1 MYFNYLNMKDCRR
14 VHLSEVCEIVSGTT
28 PKTSVPEYW
37 EGSLKW
43 ITPAE
48 LKEDGMFIND
58 TNRHISKEA
67 VEDSHLKLLPKGTV
81 LFSSRAPIGKVA
93 IADDS
98 MYCNQGFK
106 NMICNDEID
115 SKYLYFFLKY
125 NSEKIKFMGRGAT
138 FKEISKSQMEG
149 LEICLPS
156 LTVQNQVTTG
166 LMKIDELVGGKK
178 KQLTLL
184 EMMTRSRFKMEGLE
198 ICLPSLT
205 VQNQVTTGLMKIDE
219 LVGGKKKQ
227 LTLLEMMTRS
237 RFNELVAGTN
247 IIVPAE
253 DLCSD
258 IVDCPHSTP
267 KYTGIDL
274 KYPSIRTTDI
284 NNGQINWTTMKYVDH
299 REYLERT
306 RRLVPQPGDIVYS
319 REGSY
324 GDCVIIPENIE
335 MCLGQRTMLFRPNRK
350 KVTSEYM
357 EVALQSE
364 DVKKQADKNNTG
376 STVPHVNVKDA
387 KRFLIPLVD
396 LESQEDFSG
405 FVNQVNKSKLAIQK
419 SIDEL
424 ETLKKKLMQEYF
436 G

>member
-138 FKEISKSQMEG
+138 FKEISKSQ
-149 LEICLPS
+149 
-156 LTVQNQVTTG
+156 
-166 LMKIDELVGGKK
+166 
-178 KQLTLL
+178 
-184 EMMTRSRFKMEGLE
+184 MEGLE

>member
-1 MYFNYLNMKDCRR
+1 MITKSDIKLKD
-14 VHLSEVCEIVSGTT
+14 VCNIIMGQSPESSSYNQQGIGIPFFQGCSDFGEIHPSIRTYCSN
-28 PKTSVPEYW
+28 PKKKANVDDILISV
-37 EGSLKW
+37 
-43 ITPAE
+43 
-48 LKEDGMFIND
+48 
-58 TNRHISKEA
+58 
-67 VEDSHLKLLPKGTV
+67 
-81 LFSSRAPIGKVA
+81 RAPIGTMN
-93 IADDS
+93 IADRES
-98 MYCNQGFK
+98 C
-106 NMICNDEID
+106 I
-115 SKYLYFFLKY
+115 
-125 NSEKIKFMGRGAT
+125 GRGIAAITPLETADKDFVYYLLQFNKGYLQSQGTGST
-138 FKEISKSQMEG
+138 FKAIGKTA
-149 LEICLPS
+149 LENMPVPNIPLKRQKVIGTEFR
-156 LTVQNQVTTG
+156 LIDRVLANQRR
-166 LMKIDELVGGKK
+166 
-178 KQLTLL
+178 QLTLL
-184 EMMTRSRFKMEGLE
+184 DDSVK
-198 ICLPSLT
+198 
-205 VQNQVTTGLMKIDE
+205 
-219 LVGGKKKQ
+219 
-227 LTLLEMMTRS
+227 S

>member
-1 MYFNYLNMKDCRR
+1 MKDCRR

-138 FKEISKSQMEG
+138 FKEISKSQ
-149 LEICLPS
+149 
-156 LTVQNQVTTG
+156 
-166 LMKIDELVGGKK
+166 
-178 KQLTLL
+178 
-184 EMMTRSRFKMEGLE
+184 MEGLE

-405 FVNQVNKSKLAIQK
+405 FVNQVNKSKFIHPTAI
-419 SIDEL
+419 
-424 ETLKKKLMQEYF
+424 
-436 G
+436 

>member
-1 MYFNYLNMKDCRR
+1 MKDCRR

-184 EMMTRSRFKMEGLE
+184 EMMTRSRFIEMFGGLHDSKIFRYVAVGEVATVTSGGTPSRSKSEYWKNGSIPWIKTTELKNAEIAGSEEMITEEGLSNSSAKY
-198 ICLPSLT
+198 IPAGSTLIAMYGQGKTRGMTGYLIKSMT
-205 VQNQVTTGLMKIDE
+205 VNQ
-219 LVGGKKKQ
+219 
-227 LTLLEMMTRS
+227 
-237 RFNELVAGTN
+237 AC
-247 IIVPAE
+247 AA
-253 DLCSD
+253 
-258 IVDCPHSTP
+258 
-267 KYTGIDL
+267 
-274 KYPSIRTTDI
+274 
-284 NNGQINWTTMKYVDH
+284 
-299 REYLERT
+299 
-306 RRLVPQPGDIVYS
+306 LVPNEHVNPKFLWHFMKLSYEKLRELAKGGNQPNLSINL
-319 REGSY
+319 
-324 GDCVIIPENIE
+324 I
-335 MCLGQRTMLFRPNRK
+335 QRFPLLLPPIN
-350 KVTSEYM
+350 
-357 EVALQSE
+357 LQSRY
-364 DVKKQADKNNTG
+364 VK
-376 STVPHVNVKDA
+376 
-387 KRFLIPLVD
+387 FVD
-396 LESQEDFSG
+396 GVD
-405 FVNQVNKSKLAIQK
+405 KSKFIHPTAI
-419 SIDEL
+419 
-424 ETLKKKLMQEYF
+424 
-436 G
+436 